1 MKNIIA
7 EMQQRIENNYK
18 IKKELEAQDKQNADK
33 LAAYQQTMAE
43 ELAGGNFAA
52 ALVAK
57 AEYDKASEEIGKQL
71 KKRPEIVDN
80 ITELWDEYRAGYAVE
95 FEKKL
100 EQYEKTRADLFSQ
113 YEDLLILQGAMLNIW
128 NTYKY
133 GMKLFAEED
142 LLIDAPL
149 LDGSSSS
156 FTQVRRAAEAPADLL
171 LYMAEARRRGEH
183 RRELYA
189 NYCVTGL
196 QPVTAEEVRG
206 SVTDEEYFSDLSMRH
221 I

>member
-221 I
+221 

>member
-1 MKNIIA
+1 MKNVIK
-7 EMQQRIENNYK
+7 EMEQRIQNNYRIKEEQDRRDKQDTVKLRAYQQRI
-18 IKKELEAQDKQNADK
+18 
-33 LAAYQQTMAE
+33 AE
-43 ELAGGNFAA
+43 EVAGGDFAA
-52 ALVAK
+52 ALVSK
-57 AEYDKASEEIGKQL
+57 AELDKASEEINKRTM
-71 KKRPEIVDN
+71 KRPVLTDN
-80 ITELWDEYRAGYAVE
+80 ITELWEEYAAGYAAE
-95 FEKKL
+95 FEKKK
-100 EQYEKTRADLFSQ
+100 EQYEKTKAELFSQ
-113 YEDLLILQGAMLNIW
+113 YEDLLILQGAMLETRNM
-128 NTYKY
+128 YKY

-142 LLIDAPL
+142 LPIDAPL